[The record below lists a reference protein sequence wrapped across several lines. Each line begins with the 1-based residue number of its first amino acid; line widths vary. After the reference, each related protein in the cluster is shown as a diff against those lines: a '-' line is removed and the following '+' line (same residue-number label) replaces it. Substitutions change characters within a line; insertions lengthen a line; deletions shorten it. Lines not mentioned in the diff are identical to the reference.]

1 MANPFK
7 GLRGIGLE
15 VLEILGKRGGE
26 MSCGIEE
33 MRPIEVE
40 RMKKM
45 RKDRIFDVVWSVF
58 AVAVWSVLLFLVAFM

>member
-1 MANPFK
+1 
-7 GLRGIGLE
+7 
-15 VLEILGKRGGE
+15 
-26 MSCGIEE
+26 MSCGIYE

-45 RKDRIFDVVWSVF
+45 RKDRIFDVMWSVF

>member
-1 MANPFK
+1 
-7 GLRGIGLE
+7 
-15 VLEILGKRGGE
+15 

-45 RKDRIFDVVWSVF
+45 RQDRIFDVVWSVF

>member
-1 MANPFK
+1 
-7 GLRGIGLE
+7 
-15 VLEILGKRGGE
+15 
-26 MSCGIEE
+26 MSRYLYE